1 VINLAAV
8 FCTDCSRDEDDEV
21 VGLKRSPG
29 HMRNGGATLQPAES
43 ILHGESKVMEGE
55 KKTT

>member
-1 VINLAAV
+1 MKMMKW
-8 FCTDCSRDEDDEV
+8 S
-21 VGLKRSPG
+21 GLSDLQA